1 MPSIID
7 FMTRKHREC
16 DDVFS
21 EAESAV
27 AKSNWTLASQ
37 QWHAFADELAL
48 HLQAE
53 ETILFPQFEQ
63 ATGMTNGPTQVM
75 RMEHQ
80 QMRALIQDLNAALTA
95 ENKKDFL
102 ANSETLMVLMQQHNM
117 KEEMM
122 LYPMTEQHLSNS
134 EDVCVQL
141 QQHCLTEPKV

>member
-37 QWHAFADELAL
+37 QWHTFADELEL

-80 QMRALIQDLNAALTA
+80 QMRALIQDLNTTLTA

-141 QQHCLTEPKV
+141 QQHCLTESKV